1 MPHALPVTPL
11 PTPASAADRAA
22 LASLL
27 VDAVHSGAAVS
38 FLQPLDHTTAADWW
52 RSTIESLHPRS
63 SILVARDN
71 GTIVGSVTISAAWAP
86 NQPHRAE
93 ICKLLVASSHHR
105 RGIGESLMLA
115 AATVAKQTGFTLLTL
130 DAREGGPAERLYQRL
145 NWTRVGS
152 IPNFAVNAD
161 HSGNHATVIFYKQLI
176 EPRSR

>member
-11 PTPASAADRAA
+11 TTPASPADITA

-27 VDAVHSGAAVS
+27 VDAVHGGAAVS
-38 FLQPLDHTTAADWW
+38 FLQPLDLTTAANWW
-52 RSTIESLHPRS
+52 RTTIDSLHPRS

-93 ICKLLVASSHHR
+93 ICKLLVHSSHHR

-115 AATVAKQTGFTLLTL
+115 AEAAAKQASFTLLTL
-130 DAREGGPAERLYQRL
+130 DAREGGPAERLYERL

-161 HSGNHATVIFYKQLI
+161 HSGNHATVIFYKQLT
-176 EPRSR
+176 